1 MKRACFSLLFLW
13 MGVSQPLS
21 RAATPDEQS
30 SAFFARGLAA
40 EQRGD
45 FIAAENCYLLT
56 LRLNPGHT
64 EATARLADFE
74 RRNVVGTRERASI
87 LTLPELNYSLRNMS
101 DAERE
106 TKFLEILALLNRL
119 TGIEFSLETD
129 GEPIRS
135 HWLNYSNITIE
146 EAMRK
151 IAQYSGLA
159 VSYDRDVIRLS
170 PKSAATEASAETRE
184 KLARLEERFQ
194 TELASMTEPRL
205 ENLEKLGASID
216 AEFAALAE
224 VVKAAPNDLAA
235 VKDER
240 SKAAYIIRSET
251 FRGQPGSF
259 TQDAE
264 GWTLFD
270 TKGGVTQPVAHNKLG
285 YVDGKDLIQSSD
297 YYFSAPQSVLDLLR
311 ATTTND
317 SISFDFYTTASDEG
331 IKDTLVLESPGMTLV
346 LPASNPPI
354 REWNRFTYRFDPSE
368 GWKVGTIGKIG
379 KKPAKAEEIRKAM
392 ATATKLYIRGEWK
405 TGPDA
410 ARLDNVVITSGTAP
424 TSPPS
429 MDSATVKPATSL
441 TSVAPFAPDAATP
454 AQPDP
459 KTDFKSWLRTVQFK
473 HGNGDSVIWSFEDG
487 VVLHFSQKDP
497 NPKVQRFEI
506 LSIDAETRTVTWKLP
521 GGEHSIRIG
530 TEFKKFELKGKGSTF
545 IPQSL
550 AIEPRD
556 PKIFGPAPAP

>member
-1 MKRACFSLLFLW
+1 
-13 MGVSQPLS
+13 MG
-21 RAATPDEQS
+21 
-30 SAFFARGLAA
+30 
-40 EQRGD
+40 
-45 FIAAENCYLLT
+45 
-56 LRLNPGHT
+56 
-64 EATARLADFE
+64 
-74 RRNVVGTRERASI
+74 
-87 LTLPELNYSLRNMS
+87 
-101 DAERE
+101 
-106 TKFLEILALLNRL
+106 K
-119 TGIEFSLETD
+119 
-129 GEPIRS
+129 PIRS

-205 ENLEKLGASID
+205 ENLENSVPPSTP
-216 AEFAALAE
+216 EFAALAE

-410 ARLDNVVITSGTAP
+410 ARLDNVVITSGHRTDKP
-424 TSPPS
+424 TIHGLRDGKAGNIPHLGGAIRTRRGNTGSARS
-429 MDSATVKPATSL
+429 QNRLQILAEDSAIQARETETASSGV
-441 TSVAPFAPDAATP
+441 
-454 AQPDP
+454 
-459 KTDFKSWLRTVQFK
+459 LRTESCSIFPRKIRIRKCNALRSFPLMRKPEQS
-473 HGNGDSVIWSFEDG
+473 HGNYREENIPSGSA
-487 VVLHFSQKDP
+487 P
-497 NPKVQRFEI
+497 NSR
-506 LSIDAETRTVTWKLP
+506 S
-521 GGEHSIRIG
+521 SN
-530 TEFKKFELKGKGSTF
+530 
-545 IPQSL
+545 
-550 AIEPRD
+550 
-556 PKIFGPAPAP
+556 